1 MLKDRIITGVIG
13 LLILLSAVFF
23 VSEVLFRSIIAILF
37 LIVGWEWSSLIQE
50 KKSFQI
56 KFISFLLIVFCFY
69 QYIGKELFDVKLI
82 FYFSLLFW
90 LFSLKLLH
98 AYPIMI
104 SRSLSIMFSLFSI
117 IPGYIAIDWIFQ
129 YSVNYFLIYLSLIW
143 IMDIGSYFGGKKFG
157 KTRLALVISPKKTW
171 EGLFFGLFA
180 ITLTAFIIAEINN
193 FDKILIILSSFFMG
207 LYSVVGDLT
216 VSIFKRISSKD
227 DTGNILPGHGGFL
240 DRVDSILPSAP
251 LFAVICITYLTL

>member
-23 VSEVLFRSIIAILF
+23 VSEVLFRTMIAILF

-50 KKSFQI
+50 KKLFQI
-56 KFISFLLIVFCFY
+56 KFISFLLIIFCFY
-69 QYIGKELFDVKLI
+69 QYLGKELFDEKLI

-104 SRSLSIMFSLFSI
+104 SRSLSILFSLFSI
-117 IPGYIAIDWIFQ
+117 ILGYIAIDWIFQ
-129 YSVNYFLIYLSLIW
+129 YSVNYFLIYLSLVW

-157 KTRLALVISPKKTW
+157 KTKLAMVISPKKTW
-171 EGLFFGLFA
+171 EGLFLGLFA
-180 ITLTAFIIAEINN
+180 ITLTAFIIAEFNN
-193 FDKILIILSSFFMG
+193 FDKIPIIFSSLLMG

-216 VSIFKRISSKD
+216 VSVFKRNSSKD
-227 DTGNILPGHGGFL
+227 DTGVILPGHGGFL

>member
-13 LLILLSAVFF
+13 LLVLLSSVFF
-23 VSEVLFRSIIAILF
+23 VSEVIFRTMVVILF
-37 LIVGWEWSSLIQE
+37 LIVGWEWSTLIQE
-50 KKSFQI
+50 KKLFQI
-56 KFISFLLIVFCFY
+56 KFISFLLIVFSLY
-69 QYIGKELFDVKLI
+69 QYMGKEIFDEKLI

-90 LFSLKLLH
+90 FLSLKLLH
-98 AYPIMI
+98 AYPFTI
-104 SRSLSIMFSLFSI
+104 SRPFSVLFSLFSI

-143 IMDIGSYFGGKKFG
+143 MMDIGSYFGGKRFG
-157 KTRLALVISPKKTW
+157 KSKLAMVISPKKTW

-180 ITLTAFIIAEINN
+180 MSLTAFIIAEINN
-193 FDKILIILSSFFMG
+193 FDKIPIILSSLCMG

-216 VSIFKRISSKD
+216 VSVFKRSSSKD
-227 DTGNILPGHGGFL
+227 NTGTILPGHGGFL

-251 LFAVICITYLTL
+251 LFAIICSTYLTL

>member
-50 KKSFQI
+50 KKLFQI

-157 KTRLALVISPKKTW
+157 KTKLAMVISPKKTW

-251 LFAVICITYLTL
+251 LFAVICITILTL

>member
-50 KKSFQI
+50 KKLFQI

-157 KTRLALVISPKKTW
+157 KTKLAMVISPKKTW

>member
-1 MLKDRIITGVIG
+1 MLKDRIITGIIG

-23 VSEVLFRSIIAILF
+23 VPEVIFRAMIVILF

-50 KKSFQI
+50 KKLFQI

-129 YSVNYFLIYLSLIW
+129 YSVHYFLIYLSLIW

-157 KTRLALVISPKKTW
+157 KTKLAVVISPKKTW

>member
-23 VSEVLFRSIIAILF
+23 FSEVLIRTLIAILF
-37 LIVGWEWSSLIQE
+37 LIVGWEWSSLINE
-50 KKSFQI
+50 KKLFQI
-56 KFISFLLIVFCFY
+56 KFILFLLIVFCFY
-69 QYIGKELFDVKLI
+69 QYIGNKLFDEKLI

-104 SRSLSIMFSLFSI
+104 SRSLSILFSLFSI
-117 IPGYIAIDWIFQ
+117 ILGYIAIDWIIQ
-129 YSVNYFLIYLSLIW
+129 YSVDYFLIYLSLVW
-143 IMDIGSYFGGKKFG
+143 MMDIGSYFGGKRFG
-157 KTRLALVISPKKTW
+157 KTKLAKVISPKKTW

-193 FDKILIILSSFFMG
+193 FDRILIILSSLCMG
-207 LYSVVGDLT
+207 LYSVLGDLT
-216 VSIFKRISSKD
+216 VSVFKRISSKD
-227 DTGNILPGHGGFL
+227 DTSDILPGHGGFL

>member
-1 MLKDRIITGVIG
+1 MLKERIITGLIG
-13 LLILLSAVFF
+13 LLIILSAVFF
-23 VSEVLFRSIIAILF
+23 VSEILFRTMIAILF

-50 KKSFQI
+50 KKLFQI

-129 YSVNYFLIYLSLIW
+129 YSVNYFLIYLSLVW
-143 IMDIGSYFGGKKFG
+143 MMDIGSYFGGKRFG
-157 KTRLALVISPKKTW
+157 KTKLAMVISPKKTW
-171 EGLFFGLFA
+171 EGLFLGLIA
-180 ITLTAFIIAEINN
+180 IALTAFIIAEINN

>member
-50 KKSFQI
+50 KKLFQI

-157 KTRLALVISPKKTW
+157 KTKLAVVISPKKTW